1 MILITP
7 LTLQDIILR
16 LGLALVTT
24 GIIGYNRLKTGQ
36 PAGLRTHVLVGI
48 GSCII
53 ALISEAIQ
61 GREIAWLLNNPD
73 LASVIRSDGTR
84 LIAQVISGIGFLGA
98 GTIIVTNNITVSGL
112 TTAASLWTVAGIGIA
127 SGLGLWE
134 ITLIGAAFVL
144 FSLVILSRFKTN
156 RIYVLDIYFNRP
168 RTEMKDLFKIFE
180 TYELKL
186 EDIHFSG
193 ENQEYHYQ
201 FRLIGDRE
209 QINTSQVSQL
219 IWSNV
224 ANVISINFS

>member
-1 MILITP
+1 MTP
-7 LTLQDIILR
+7 LSFQDIVVR
-16 LGLALVTT
+16 LVLALVTT
-24 GIIGYNRLKTGQ
+24 GSIGYNRLKTGQ
-36 PAGLRTHVLVGI
+36 AAGLRTHVLVGI

-53 ALISEAIQ
+53 ALVSEAIQ
-61 GREIAWLLNNPD
+61 GREMARILENPD
-73 LASVIRSDGTR
+73 LANVIRSDGTR

-134 ITLIGAAFVL
+134 ITLVGSVFVL
-144 FSLVILSRFKTN
+144 FSLAILSRFKTN

-186 EDIHFSG
+186 EDIRFSG

-201 FRLIGDRE
+201 FRLAGDRQ
-209 QINTSQVSQL
+209 QIDTSQVSQL
-219 IWSNV
+219 IWANV
-224 ANVISINFS
+224 SNVISINFH